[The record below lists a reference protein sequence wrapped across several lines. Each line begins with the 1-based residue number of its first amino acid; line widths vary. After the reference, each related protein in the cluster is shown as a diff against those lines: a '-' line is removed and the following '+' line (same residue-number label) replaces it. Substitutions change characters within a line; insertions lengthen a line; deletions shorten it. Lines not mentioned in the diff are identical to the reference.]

1 MALRGNL
8 KDFTLPDVFQLIA
21 ASKKT
26 GVLRITGRDEAEGSV
41 WFRDGDV
48 FFAQSNWHHEKIG
61 DRLVAAQKITPSALA
76 RALETRTAEPAGRR
90 IGQILVD
97 EGYITQGVLEAFV
110 QEQIQDTVFDL
121 MRWDDGEFDFEI
133 LPEVVDEDIGLTVSI
148 ENIIMEG
155 SRRLEEWARIKK
167 KVPSMDIVFR
177 MATAPGEGTYEI
189 SLKPVEWNLLLLIDG
204 TRTVSELARATGRTD
219 FEVARIVYGLFSA
232 GLLEVTPEDEVR
244 RLVAEREERA
254 LRRAAIQQQPAAQPA
269 EPAAVAEPAEQA
281 FITPS
286 WPVSEPAVPEGLPAG
301 SPSPQPSVPVEVP
314 EFLSGAPI
322 TPGPEDMAVFE
333 EMVGALFETPVPV
346 EAAEPEPGPSVEE
359 APFAPEPEV
368 ESVAAEEL
376 IAPPE
381 GLAEELAEAAPLQAP
396 AAVAEVAEFT
406 EVAEVVEIATPEV
419 PEEVTEVAEF
429 VPPEVPEGAAEAAE
443 VAEFTEVAEVVEIAP
458 PEVPEEVA
466 EVAEFVP
473 PEVPEEATEAPEVPA
488 ALETDLGAAYEEP
501 VVRSGEVL
509 VESELGESVF
519 VEPSQPFDAYV
530 EPAVQPWEPLVSFE
544 EPVTELYEPVAE
556 LYEPMTVEPEPELEA
571 PSWEQVT
578 AEPMS
583 VIEELGFVESEE
595 AAETAEPGAAVV
607 EELAEEAVL
616 PAEESLG
623 TVEYEGL
630 ETEILA
636 ELGIGAPVAEVV
648 VEEEQAQ
655 VWEEESVEA
664 PEFVEAAELVEAPE
678 FVEAA
683 ELVEAPEPVQRYEP
697 IAETGMDVG
706 LAGVISD
713 EINALTGAQR
723 PRPATVVSNL
733 DLDTSKIRRD
743 LAIDRDT
750 LLKIIDGI
758 RNL

>member
-406 EVAEVVEIATPEV
+406 EVAEVVEIA
-419 PEEVTEVAEF
+419 
-429 VPPEVPEGAAEAAE
+429 
-443 VAEFTEVAEVVEIAP
+443 P